1 MTKTHLGSIA
11 DIITGPFGSALHQYE
26 YVDEG
31 VPVIMPQDIENRNV
45 SYEKIAHITLQKA
58 EELSRYA
65 VIKNDIVYAR
75 RGDIEKH
82 AFITS
87 STNGAIC
94 GTGCLRVRVKD
105 TSVNPL
111 FLSYYLDRPETRKW
125 IVSHAVGS
133 NMPNLNTD
141 ILSNIPVELPSKEEQ
156 DSIVSV
162 LECIEK
168 QIDNKTTICFD
179 LETMAKLLYDYWF
192 VQFDFPGADGKPY
205 KSSGGK
211 MVWNEK
217 LKREIPEG
225 WVVHSLQAYIL
236 SSKNGDWGN
245 EIPKKEDD
253 IEVRCFRGADFAS
266 ITSNYQTTAPVR
278 YISKNNSDRLLSDGD
293 LVVEISGGSP
303 VQSTGR
309 VGYIN
314 QKFLDRCGGVMDCSN
329 FCKAFTPKKRIY
341 QYWLYQTW
349 KMYYDAGVMFNF
361 ESKTTG
367 IKNLMFDSVIR
378 DIKIPLPPDK
388 LLSEYQNRVSL
399 FYDKIQDIFIESAEL
414 AELRDFLLPMLM
426 NGQVKIEG

>member
-168 QIDNKTTICFD
+168 QIDNNTTICFD

-192 VQFDFPGADGKPY
+192 VQFDFPDENGKPY

-211 MVWNEK
+211 MVWNEQ
-217 LKREIPEG
+217 LKREIPVR
-225 WVVHSLQAYIL
+225 WSVASF
-236 SSKNGDWGN
+236 GDWIESINTGLN
-245 EIPKKEDD
+245 PRDNFVLNTGGTIKYLTVKNLTKEGTIDFSSCDYVDESARTIIHRRSD
-253 IEVRCFRGADFAS
+253 IQIGDVLFAS
-266 ITSNYQTTAPVR
+266 IAPLGRCYIIMSPPTDWDINESVFSIRPNKENMTSSFLYMSFTNDSFIKKA
-278 YISKNNSDRLLSDGD
+278 
-293 LVVEISGGSP
+293 EGS
-303 VQSTGR
+303 STGSVFKGIR
-309 VGYIN
+309 IATLQGMQTLLPPKSI
-314 QKFLDRCGGVMDCSN
+314 LDRFDEQVKPL
-329 FCKAFTPKKRIY
+329 FVRKALAIEEN
-341 QYWLYQTW
+341 QQ
-349 KMYYDAGVMFNF
+349 
-361 ESKTTG
+361 
-367 IKNLMFDSVIR
+367 
-378 DIKIPLPPDK
+378 
-388 LLSEYQNRVSL
+388 LSS
-399 FYDKIQDIFIESAEL
+399 
-414 AELRDFLLPMLM
+414 LRDFLLPMLM
-426 NGQVKIEG
+426 NGQVKIFTESRNG